1 MFLAGYWYVEQ
12 VTNWSPPLFPIYTR
26 CSMACWRTATFCSL
40 DLITSSRFI
49 ICISKSDYSYAN
61 NLASQVVT
69 MSNTAKCSFHFS
81 RWNESHSGGSHY
93 FCGAYVLPS
102 DLWFCKQIPLVI
114 WTGNS
119 ISGEVPSLIPRLS
132 PCSVLYFVRV
142 RGESGNEARKYHTVS
157 YNRPIF
163 LHQYKEVSNKNL
175 G

>member
-93 FCGAYVLPS
+93 FCGAYMYYHLISGSVNKSHWWSELGTLSVGKYLASFPGS
-102 DLWFCKQIPLVI
+102 PLALFYILSGWGESLGTRLGSTIQFPITDLYF
-114 WTGNS
+114 S
-119 ISGEVPSLIPRLS
+119 ISIRRSATRI
-132 PCSVLYFVRV
+132 
-142 RGESGNEARKYHTVS
+142 
-157 YNRPIF
+157 
-163 LHQYKEVSNKNL
+163 
-175 G
+175 